1 MFILKGSEGENML
14 DNEKNDIETSTDN
27 KITKEVRKKKPI
39 IIIITIGIALLLF
52 LFMGMIYK
60 IISSLV

>member
-1 MFILKGSEGENML
+1 MFILKESEVENML

-39 IIIITIGIALLLF
+39 IIIITIGIALLLL

>member
-1 MFILKGSEGENML
+1 ML
-14 DNEKNDIETSTDN
+14 DNEKNDIETLTDN

-39 IIIITIGIALLLF
+39 IIIITIGIALLLL

>member
-1 MFILKGSEGENML
+1 ML

-39 IIIITIGIALLLF
+39 IIIITIGIVLLLL